1 VRGTVE
7 AVEML
12 GAEQYVHMSTDGGSL
27 TARLPRSQPV
37 KVDEPLALGPNPHH
51 LHLFDLETGAALR

>member
-1 VRGTVE
+1 VATE
-7 AVEML
+7 
-12 GAEQYVHMSTDGGSL
+12 GGSL

-37 KVDEPLALGPNPHH
+37 KVDEALALAADPHY